1 MGGKAI
7 KYGLV
12 ELFVDLPEN
21 AHDGDAYEDLDAVH
35 ARLRQRCGQAKK
47 DRTDDVLRILR
58 HEALAEVD
66 LLVFPGYTLPVGDDP
81 IPEDVLEAIGPR
93 TVVLETFGAGDTKHG
108 GKALGARR
116 THVLHGGKPEIAKP
130 VVQQIVTAADAAEGD
145 RVERV
150 VEELREA
157 RRWSVRGGAR
167 CTLLVCGEVNLVKH
181 SQEGEGWPLHEDLEA
196 RLRPIDLV
204 VNPAHTRTRLPAMH
218 AKRDWFATGRS
229 LLTTA
234 NLHGPVRVWQYRKE
248 TSRWRITRSSS
259 LRTAQLFIGGDAKSR
274 FDRPRMQ
281 EDLAA
286 DVVPVD
292 GGHMVTVVRRDKIAA
307 ILDGVGP

>member
-47 DRTDDVLRILR
+47 DRTDDVLRVLR

-81 IPEDVLEAIGPR
+81 IPEEVLEAIGSR
-93 TVVLETFGAGDTKHG
+93 TVVLETFCAGDTKHG
-108 GKALGARR
+108 GKSSGTRR
-116 THVLHGGKPEIAKP
+116 THVLHGSKPMLAKP
-130 VVQQIVTAADAAEGD
+130 IVQQIVTAADATERD

-150 VEELREA
+150 VEELEEA

-167 CTLLVCGEVNLVKH
+167 CALVVCGEVNLVKH

-196 RLRPIDLV
+196 RLKQVDLV

-218 AKRDWFATGRS
+218 AKRDWFATGRA

-234 NLHGPVRVWQYRKE
+234 NLHGPVRVWQYRNK

-259 LRTAQLFIGGDAKSR
+259 HRTAQLFIGGDTKCR
-274 FDRPRMQ
+274 FDRLRMK
-281 EDLAA
+281 EALDA
-286 DVVPVD
+286 DIVSVD
-292 GGHMVTVVRRDKIAA
+292 GGHIVTVVRRDKIAEL
-307 ILDGVGP
+307 LDGA